1 MFEWIIVYSLF
12 CLCFGFYLLWKK
24 EENRLIKTIIVTFIP
39 VFGFVLSYLLF
50 KTPSR
55 QQKEEE
61 SQEENEEFFFPL
73 PSDGRIKLE
82 HEINFIPFQDALLSS
97 DNYLKRSMLID
108 SLKNG
113 DNNIGILTKA
123 IKSDDSETSHYAATA
138 IMEIQKKYIAS
149 LQYSI
154 KRIEENPLDYE
165 AMDDYAKTLKKYIE
179 SGLLDKETKLH
190 YREQLS
196 SLLEDLLNSPL
207 KCRQYYVE
215 KIHCDLELGRSDK
228 TEYYSQLFLEYYPYD
243 EQAYMTAMK
252 VYYTAGNLHKLNDV
266 LDTLRRTPIQ
276 LSPKGF
282 KALHFWS

>member
-12 CLCFGFYLLWKK
+12 CLSLWFYLQWKK
-24 EENRLIKTIIVTFIP
+24 EENRFVKTIIVTFIP
-39 VFGFVLSYLLF
+39 IFGFVLSYLLF

-55 QQKEEE
+55 LQKEEE
-61 SQEENEEFFFPL
+61 SQEENEELSSLL
-73 PSDGRIKLE
+73 PSGGKIKME
-82 HEINFIPFQDALLSS
+82 REINFIPFQDALLSS
-97 DNYLKRSMLID
+97 DNQLKRSMLID

-123 IKSDDSETSHYAATA
+123 IKSEDSETSHYAATA

-149 LQYSI
+149 LQSSI
-154 KRIEENPLDYE
+154 KRLGESPSDYE
-165 AMDDYAKTLKKYIE
+165 AMDDYAKTLTKYIE
-179 SGLLDKETKLH
+179 SGLLDKETALH
-190 YREQLS
+190 YRERLS

-228 TEYYSQLFLEYYPYD
+228 TEYYSQLFLESYPYD
-243 EQAYMTAMK
+243 EQAYITALK
-252 VYYTAGNLHKLNDV
+252 VYYAAGNLNKLNDV

-282 KALHFWS
+282 RALHFWS

>member
-12 CLCFGFYLLWKK
+12 CLSFWFYLQWKK
-24 EENRLIKTIIVTFIP
+24 EENRFVKTIIVTFIP
-39 VFGFVLSYLLF
+39 IFGFVLSYLLF

-55 QQKEEE
+55 LQKEEE
-61 SQEENEEFFFPL
+61 SQEENEELSSLL
-73 PSDGRIKLE
+73 PSGGKIKME
-82 HEINFIPFQDALLSS
+82 REINFIPFQDALLSS
-97 DNYLKRSMLID
+97 DNQLKRSMLID

-123 IKSDDSETSHYAATA
+123 IKSEDSETSHYAATA

-149 LQYSI
+149 LQSSI
-154 KRIEENPLDYE
+154 KRLGESPSDYE
-165 AMDDYAKTLKKYIE
+165 AMDDYAKTLTKYIE
-179 SGLLDKETKLH
+179 SGLLDKETALH
-190 YREQLS
+190 YRERLS

-228 TEYYSQLFLEYYPYD
+228 TEYYSQLFLESYPYD
-243 EQAYMTAMK
+243 EQAYITALK
-252 VYYTAGNLHKLNDV
+252 VYYAAGNLNKLNDV

-282 KALHFWS
+282 RALHFWS